1 MACGCGHVAADA
13 TADAHVRN
21 EDEIEICS
29 GFAPGWPP
37 NPVLPGAEHAL
48 IIGPRN
54 TPRARNSCS
63 NVVQMPGHQES
74 DDRGQGLCM
83 VFGFRCVGMS
93 SRTGEAG

>member
-54 TPRARNSCS
+54 TPRARNSCAMS
-63 NVVQMPGHQES
+63 YKCPGTREATIQV
-74 DDRGQGLCM
+74 RAYVWCLG
-83 VFGFRCVGMS
+83 FGV
-93 SRTGEAG
+93 